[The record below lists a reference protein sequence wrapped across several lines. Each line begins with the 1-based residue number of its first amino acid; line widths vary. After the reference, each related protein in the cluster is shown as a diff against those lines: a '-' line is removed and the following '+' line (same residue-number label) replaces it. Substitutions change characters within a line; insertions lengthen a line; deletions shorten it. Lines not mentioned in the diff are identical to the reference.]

1 MRFEKVN
8 KYQFIED
15 YLRTQNAEGYNADFF
30 RREAAIAYD
39 KHVIIPT
46 RASAHSAGYDFVTPF
61 SLSIAPG
68 ETIVVPTGIKC
79 DMRTRKS
86 YVVGGMSYADVYLQM
101 HIRSSIGIR
110 HHVILSNCTGI
121 IDADY
126 YNNPDNEG
134 DIHLALTN
142 IGHDTFEAA
151 AGERLAQGI
160 ITEFFRAEN
169 DFFTSEDRSGGI
181 GSSGK

>member
-8 KYQFIED
+8 RYQFIED

-30 RREAAIAYD
+30 RREASIAYD

-79 DMRTRKS
+79 DMRTRS
-86 YVVGGMSYADVYLQM
+86 PIVVGGISCPDVFLQM

-110 HHVILSNCTGI
+110 HHIILSNCTGI

-134 DIHLALTN
+134 DIHLALRN
-142 IGHDTFEAA
+142 LGNDTFEAA

-160 ITEFFRAEN
+160 LVGFFRTDDDASN
-169 DFFTSEDRSGGI
+169 GYRSGGI